1 MTGYNLNIYYMVE
14 FKELNG
20 FNLDKKIQVR
30 KLRDKNKYRVSRRSD
45 GKILLSSGSKK
56 ETINFVKQMSKNK
69 SNAIQENRT

>member
-1 MTGYNLNIYYMVE
+1 MIGYNLNIYYMVE
-14 FKELNG
+14 FKELSG

-69 SNAIQENRT
+69 GNAIQENRT

>member
-1 MTGYNLNIYYMVE
+1 MVE

>member
-1 MTGYNLNIYYMVE
+1 MVE
-14 FKELNG
+14 FKELSG

-69 SNAIQENRT
+69 GNAIQENRT